1 MAVESVANYS
11 FSRCLS
17 HTEKNVMCQLVDT
30 ICAKSNCEAR
40 QKKFWGHRVAK
51 RREGLKKQHGV
62 LFFPERDRAA
72 VRPSPP
78 TVCMSITLFAVG
90 ADSISARLVFRE
102 HMECSPTVFKS
113 KILFACSRIV
123 TVLIAYCCRGRRPRR
138 PVTKQKLHSFR
149 NGRAMRAPTVFVSR
163 ILFSC
168 SY

>member
-1 MAVESVANYS
+1 MLLLSQTDGQWPPLHKEIYANSVG
-11 FSRCLS
+11 
-17 HTEKNVMCQLVDT
+17 
-30 ICAKSNCEAR
+30 AR
-40 QKKFWGHRVAK
+40 IARPFRNKCNFYPKRTVRVAK
-51 RREGLKKQHGV
+51 RREDLKKQHGV
-62 LFFPERDRAA
+62 LFFSERDRTA

-149 NGRAMRAPTVFVSR
+149 NGRAMRAPTVFA
-163 ILFSC
+163 
-168 SY
+168 